1 MSPEMI
7 LYPKD
12 VAVSCRIWQSG
23 ACYAFAAESL
33 LGWALV
39 AIICNIYI
47 YIYME
52 ILAYVRRR
60 SNTGLGGSC

>member
-33 LGWALV
+33 LRWVLV
-39 AIICNIYI
+39 AIICN
-47 YIYME
+47 IYME